1 MSEKEEAPKI
11 KTYVFHG
18 LLTRAP
24 GARHTREQYAHI
36 DLVYNV
42 DEGVTF
48 DDIDYVFRQLKIAR
62 TVPIDIRTGEK
73 LDFVIGVDN
82 DRISDGGP
90 TLNRVAFNKQ
100 LTNDVKKLWWV
111 QP

>member
-1 MSEKEEAPKI
+1 M
-11 KTYVFHG
+11 KTYVVHG
-18 LLTRAP
+18 LFTKPPLS
-24 GARHTREQYAHI
+24 RHNREQYAHV

-42 DEGVTF
+42 DDSISF
-48 DDIDYVFRQLKIAR
+48 DDIDYVLRKAQIAR
-62 TVPIDIRTGEK
+62 AVPIDIRTGEK

-82 DRISDGGP
+82 DRRTDGGP
-90 TLNRVAFNKQ
+90 ILNRVAFNKQ